1 MLYFQQ
7 TKLPTV
13 LRSNPDTEHE
23 LYVATFLLC
32 GVIAAVLIAAAALY
46 VIRRHARSREKLQN
60 LTAPDTEA
68 SKDYQVGL
76 FTFYPG
82 AATELFEASRAG
94 RCQNGIHR
102 KSLRNTARN
111 KAMFK

>member
-1 MLYFQQ
+1 MLYFEQ

-13 LRSNPDTEHE
+13 LRTSPDTEHE

-32 GVIAAVLIAAAALY
+32 GVIAAVLIAASALF

-76 FTFYPG
+76 LTFRE
-82 AATELFEASRAG
+82 AAAAAGAG
-94 RCQNGIHR
+94 RCRNGVHT
-102 KSLRNTARN
+102 KSNT
-111 KAMFK
+111 